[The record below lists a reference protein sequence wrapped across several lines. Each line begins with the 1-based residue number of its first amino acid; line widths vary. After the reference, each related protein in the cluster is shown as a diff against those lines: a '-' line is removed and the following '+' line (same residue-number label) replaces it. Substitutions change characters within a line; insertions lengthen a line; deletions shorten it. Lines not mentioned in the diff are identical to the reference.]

1 MLRRIAL
8 RQARAQQ
15 QRRRCRLSSDAA
27 AHRPSR
33 ANRRAYLAGLRD
45 RRDALEAAHGAPALH
60 VATAVERTPVVMPD
74 PEDWELEMW
83 ELQARLEEFDGFDY
97 PPSVLNAGG
106 ARGAPKERSG
116 PPKNIPEEILAL
128 ANRETDAD
136 RADDRQSLERRLAD
150 SLYLLVK
157 SGGAWTLPGVALDE
171 EESVRDAALR
181 ALDEHCGDDLY
192 TYVLGA
198 APVGVWDADA
208 DGYRREFV
216 AKAIVVDPYA
226 SGPPACADYVW
237 AAKDELD
244 GYLADDAYLEFLR
257 KLL

>member
-1 MLRRIAL
+1 MIMLRRIAL
-8 RQARAQQ
+8 RQARRA
-15 QRRRCRLSSDAA
+15 QRRRLSSDAT

>member
-1 MLRRIAL
+1 MLRRIASL
-8 RQARAQQ
+8 RQARRAQ
-15 QRRRCRLSSDAA
+15 RCRRSSDDAA
-27 AHRPSR
+27 VAHRPSR

-83 ELQARLEEFDGFDY
+83 ELQARLEEFEGFDY
-97 PPSVLNAGG
+97 PPAVLNAG

>member
-1 MLRRIAL
+1 M
-8 RQARAQQ
+8 
-15 QRRRCRLSSDAA
+15 
-27 AHRPSR
+27 
-33 ANRRAYLAGLRD
+33 
-45 RRDALEAAHGAPALH
+45 
-60 VATAVERTPVVMPD
+60 
-74 PEDWELEMW
+74 
-83 ELQARLEEFDGFDY
+83 
-97 PPSVLNAGG
+97 LNAGG

-136 RADDRQSLERRLAD
+136 RNDDRQSLERRLAD

-157 SGGAWTLPGVALDE
+157 SGDAWTLPGVALDE
-171 EESVRDAALR
+171 EESVREAALR

-237 AAKDELD
+237 AAKDELG